1 MQDILEFFKTIGNL
15 KRVKRTGWV
24 LKGIKEAE
32 SVADHTY
39 RVAVMCMILGKKR
52 RLDMRKL
59 LDMALIHD
67 LGETAT
73 SDIRYEEGGKIIAS
87 EKAKNKIEEDILRR
101 TLPATGDG
109 EYYLSLWHEFRDQSS
124 PEAMFLKQVEKLEMA
139 LQALEYQEFGTK
151 KVLLNEFFE
160 NARKYIIDPELK
172 QLLEEIEETR

>member
-39 RVAVMCMILGKKR
+39 RVTVMCMILGRTKG
-52 RLDMRKL
+52 LDLSKL
-59 LDMALIHD
+59 LTMALIHD

-73 SDIRYEEGGKIIAS
+73 SDIRYEEGGKVIAS
-87 EKAKNKIEEDILRR
+87 EKAKNTIEDDILVRIF
-101 TLPATGDG
+101 PATGNGDF
-109 EYYLSLWHEFRDQSS
+109 YLSLWREFRDQSS
-124 PEAMFLKQVEKLEMA
+124 PEARFLKQVEKLEMA
-139 LQALEYQEFGTK
+139 LQALEYGEFGTK
-151 KVLLNEFFE
+151 KALLDEFFE